1 MRACFRRLNGPEFCR
16 LRSQLKNLREP
27 SILRGLLISF
37 VSVALATQTRLAL
50 EPLVGD
56 EEVFTLF
63 FAAIAFTAWFGG
75 YWPAIVS
82 VALSYVVADWLF
94 LGLPNHLFDYGHW
107 RPSDFIGSATLAFSG
122 LAIAFTRRAL
132 ATAKDRA
139 EARQRELEKAEAEL
153 KELAG
158 SLERRVEERTMDLT
172 ETINSLEGV
181 CYHIAHDLRAPL
193 RGMRGFADLLLANYS
208 PNLNTAGKDYAKRIS
223 QAADRMDC
231 LIRDILDYGR
241 LGHVHFSSREVD
253 LERLVDQALAEL
265 DTEIRSRNA
274 QIDVQHPLP
283 HVWADSSLLLQILH
297 NLLGNALK
305 FVPPHTTPRV
315 LIGAAETETR
325 TRLWIRD
332 NGIGIAPEFH
342 AKVFKIFERLPEGSD
357 YPGTGIGLAIVA
369 KAVEKMKGKVGV
381 ESTQQQGSCFW
392 IELPIH
398 PADAL
403 SSPPPRNPV
412 NL

>member
-1 MRACFRRLNGPEFCR
+1 MLAYFKRHCGRDS
-16 LRSQLKNLREP
+16 SQLWSRLHKFHAP
-27 SILRGLLISF
+27 SFLRGLLVSF
-37 VSVALATQTRLAL
+37 VSVAVATQARLTL

-75 YWPAIVS
+75 YCPTILS
-82 VALSYVVADWLF
+82 VALSYLVADLLF
-94 LGLPNHLFDYGHW
+94 LGRPNHLFDYPHW

-132 ATAKDRA
+132 ASAKDRA
-139 EARQRELEKAEAEL
+139 ESRQRELEKAQAEL
-153 KELAG
+153 KVLAD
-158 SLERRVEERTMDLT
+158 SLEKRVEERTIDLT

-193 RGMRGFADLLLANYS
+193 RGMKGFADLLLANYS
-208 PNLNTAGKDYAKRIS
+208 PYLNTAGKDYAKRIS
-223 QAADRMDC
+223 QAADRMDR

-241 LGHVHFSSREVD
+241 LGHVQFSSHEVD
-253 LERLVDQALAEL
+253 LERLVDRALAEL
-265 DTEIRSRNA
+265 DTEIRSKNA

-283 HVWADSSLLLQILH
+283 HVWADSTLLLQILH

-315 LIGAAETETR
+315 LIGTAEKETC

-342 AKVFKIFERLPEGSD
+342 AKVFNIFERLPEGND

-381 ESTQQQGSCFW
+381 ESTPQQGSCFW
-392 IELPIH
+392 LELPIH
-398 PADAL
+398 GVDTLSAL
-403 SSPPPRNPV
+403 PPRHPV
-412 NL
+412 SL